1 MGPTGEAR
9 DRTRDRGCD
18 NDPALIRSLEVRQA
32 GFDGKKG
39 PLEVGCHHVVP
50 VLRGEFLDL
59 GLRKDPGI
67 GAQDVDATVGSG
79 GRLRHGLHVRE
90 IGYVR
95 GMALRRSP
103 GAADLLG
110 ASLRLVAVAGH
121 DKDLAAV
128 PGKDLG
134 DSLADTLAR
143 PGYDDGPACDRC
155 QHDAS
160 PQRCWMNL
168 SDGRT
173 PLPQRPPEF
182 TPIAALLPRSFSPS
196 RCTRGGRSWRE
207 SRVPRSSK

>member
-1 MGPTGEAR
+1 MT
-9 DRTRDRGCD
+9 
-18 NDPALIRSLEVRQA
+18 
-32 GFDGKKG
+32 
-39 PLEVGCHHVVP
+39 
-50 VLRGEFLDL
+50 
-59 GLRKDPGI
+59 
-67 GAQDVDATVGSG
+67 
-79 GRLRHGLHVRE
+79 
-90 IGYVR
+90 
-95 GMALRRSP
+95 LRRSP

-121 DKDLAAV
+121 DKDLATV

-160 PQRCWMNL
+160 PQRGWMNL

-173 PLPQRPPEF
+173 PVAQRPPEF
-182 TPIAALLPRSFSPS
+182 IRSRHSCPPRSSPS
-196 RCTRGGRSWRE
+196 RLTPGGRSWRE